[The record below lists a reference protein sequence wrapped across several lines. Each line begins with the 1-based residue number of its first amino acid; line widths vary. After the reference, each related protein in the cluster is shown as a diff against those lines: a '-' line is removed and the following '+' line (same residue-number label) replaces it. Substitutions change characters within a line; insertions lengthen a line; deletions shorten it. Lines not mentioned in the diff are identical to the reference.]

1 MNSEPISAALPSK
14 KTGAPTSAPTPHW
27 LFHYRRE
34 NLPGDI
40 LAGAVVAVML
50 VPQGIAYAMLAGLPP
65 QVGLYV
71 SIIPPLLYGLL
82 GSSPVLAVGPMAIVS
97 LVVGQ
102 RIGELVA
109 HLGVPAP
116 PLAQT
121 LAAMVGVILIVLGI
135 FRLGFLVDAINQPV
149 LVGFTDASVLVIAL
163 AQLKYLL
170 DVPVP
175 LQHSAYQTLIAT
187 LRDVP
192 QTNPV
197 TLGLGLSS
205 IGVLLFFKFRLG
217 ELLRKAGAPARLAAL
232 LPRAGALAAII
243 FSTVTVWALH
253 LDTHADVSVVG
264 DVPSGLPPLTV
275 PSLEPSRWADLFP
288 TALVLAFVSYMISIS
303 VAKTFANRGRGRIDA
318 NRELWALGTANLGA
332 AFTGGYPVAGGFGRS
347 SVNMA
352 SGANTGLASV
362 ITAGLMTLTV
372 VFLTPFFYHMPK
384 AVLAAVVLVAVSTL
398 FDTQTPP
405 HLWHTCRADA
415 MTLGVTFVA
424 VLGLGIESGIVVG
437 VLFSLPVALWHKS
450 RACRRA

>member
-1 MNSEPISAALPSK
+1 MDTQPSLSSSSDP
-14 KTGAPTSAPTPHW
+14 AQAQADTSYAHW
-27 LFHYRRE
+27 LLHYQKE

-102 RIGELVA
+102 RIGALVA
-109 HLGVPAP
+109 HLGVAAP

-121 LAAMVGVILIVLGI
+121 LAAMVGVILIVLGL

-149 LVGFTDASVLVIAL
+149 LVGFTDAAVLVIAT

-170 DVPVP
+170 GVPVP
-175 LQHSAYQTLIAT
+175 LQHSASQTLIAT
-187 LRDVP
+187 LRELP
-192 QTNPV
+192 KTNLV
-197 TLGLGLSS
+197 TLGLGIVS
-205 IGVLLFFKFRLG
+205 IGILLFFKYRLG
-217 ELLRKAGAPARLAAL
+217 ALLRRLDAPARLVAL

-243 FSTVTVWALH
+243 FSTMTVWGLH
-253 LDTHADVSVVG
+253 LDTHANVAVVG
-264 DVPSGLPPLTV
+264 HVPAGLPPFTT
-275 PSLEPSRWADLFP
+275 PSLDPSRWADLFP

-303 VAKTFANRGRGRIDA
+303 VAKTFANRGRGVIDA
-318 NRELWALGTANLGA
+318 NRELWALGAANLGA

-352 SGANTGLASV
+352 SGANTGLASM
-362 ITAGLMTLTV
+362 ITAGLMALTV

-398 FDTQTPP
+398 FDAKTPP
-405 HLWHTCRADA
+405 QLWHDCRADA
-415 MTLGVTFVA
+415 LTLGVTFVS
-424 VLGLGIESGIVVG
+424 VLGLGIESGILVG
-437 VLFSLPVALWHKS
+437 VVFSLPVALWRKY
-450 RACRRA
+450 RA